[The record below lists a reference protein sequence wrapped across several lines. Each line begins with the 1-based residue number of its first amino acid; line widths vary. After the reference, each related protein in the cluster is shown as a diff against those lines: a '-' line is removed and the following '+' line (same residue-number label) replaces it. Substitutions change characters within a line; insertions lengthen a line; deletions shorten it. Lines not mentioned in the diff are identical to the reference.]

1 MKGYKASSVLNGT
14 PGSQSV
20 IKILFLASL
29 LLIRRKIFKY

>member
-20 IKILFLASL
+20 IKNYFSFIAMD
-29 LLIRRKIFKY
+29 